1 MLLNVLVKS
10 NKKETVQ
17 RNSTIDFITMI
28 SLLFTG
34 QSMKDRQFY
43 SNARVQRNRII
54 DFLPLSCNH
63 TGQSE
68 EESLIVAL

>member
-1 MLLNVLVKS
+1 
-10 NKKETVQ
+10 
-17 RNSTIDFITMI
+17 MI

-43 SNARVQRNRII
+43 SNARVQKNRII